1 MAIDLS
7 GRTALVTGGSRGI
20 GKACCLLLAQAGA
33 RVAVNYATNQAKA
46 KETVNALQK
55 ISANNTDIISFQ
67 ADVSDRTCIDRLV
80 DGVTDQLGPIDILIN
95 NAGIFDYVSHND
107 TTADL
112 WDRTL
117 ATNLTSAFLLTW
129 AVKESMIARN
139 YGRIV
144 NVASIAA
151 LRARPMSIAYAASKS
166 GMIGL
171 TKSTAEAF
179 AEHNIRVNA
188 IAPGLIETEIL
199 DGVAPDAK
207 QGIIDNTPLGRIG
220 TPEDIAR
227 LTLFLVSD
235 ESDFITGQ
243 MMVASGG
250 RVMLP

>member
-1 MAIDLS
+1 
-7 GRTALVTGGSRGI
+7 
-20 GKACCLLLAQAGA
+20 
-33 RVAVNYATNQAKA
+33 
-46 KETVNALQK
+46 
-55 ISANNTDIISFQ
+55 
-67 ADVSDRTCIDRLV
+67 
-80 DGVTDQLGPIDILIN
+80 
-95 NAGIFDYVSHND
+95 
-107 TTADL
+107 
-112 WDRTL
+112 
-117 ATNLTSAFLLTW
+117 
-129 AVKESMIARN
+129 MIARN

>member
-1 MAIDLS
+1 M
-7 GRTALVTGGSRGI
+7 GSEMCIR
-20 GKACCLLLAQAGA
+20 
-33 RVAVNYATNQAKA
+33 
-46 KETVNALQK
+46 
-55 ISANNTDIISFQ
+55 
-67 ADVSDRTCIDRLV
+67 DR
-80 DGVTDQLGPIDILIN
+80 
-95 NAGIFDYVSHND
+95 D

-129 AVKESMIARN
+129 AVKDSMIDRD

-179 AEHNIRVNA
+179 AEHKIRVNA

-199 DGVAPDAK
+199 DGVAPEAK
-207 QGIIDNTPLGRIG
+207 QSIIDNPPLGRIG

>member
-166 GMIGL
+166 GMI
-171 TKSTAEAF
+171 
-179 AEHNIRVNA
+179 
-188 IAPGLIETEIL
+188 
-199 DGVAPDAK
+199 
-207 QGIIDNTPLGRIG
+207 
-220 TPEDIAR
+220 
-227 LTLFLVSD
+227 
-235 ESDFITGQ
+235 
-243 MMVASGG
+243 
-250 RVMLP
+250 

>member
-20 GKACCLLLAQAGA
+20 GKACCLLLAKAGA
-33 RVAVNYATNQAKA
+33 RIAVNYATNHERAE
-46 KETVNALQK
+46 ETVQELQQITK
-55 ISANNTDIISFQ
+55 DNTDVLSFQ
-67 ADVSDRTCIDRLV
+67 ADVSDRESVDRLV
-80 DGVTDQLGPIDILIN
+80 DEVTDQLGPIDILIN
-95 NAGIFDYVSHND
+95 NAGIFDYVSHTD
-107 TTADL
+107 TTTDL

-117 ATNLTSAFLLTW
+117 ATNLTSAFLLIW
-129 AVKESMIARN
+129 AVKESMIARH

-207 QGIIDNTPLGRIG
+207 QALIDSTPLGRIG

-227 LTLFLVSD
+227 LALFLVSND
-235 ESDFITGQ
+235 SDFITGQ

>member
-179 AEHNIRVNA
+179 AEHNIRVNGIGA
-188 IAPGLIETEIL
+188 GWITTNSKEATDLEDLLVRYIPSRRRGHPNDLAGLL
-199 DGVAPDAK
+199 VYLASDGC
-207 QGIIDNTPLGRIG
+207 
-220 TPEDIAR
+220 
-227 LTLFLVSD
+227 
-235 ESDFITGQ
+235 DFVTGQ
-243 MMVASGG
+243 TIYVDGG
-250 RVMLP
+250 AMAHA